1 MKDHCLALAAAKSG
15 YNDKLNAMREY
26 LQAYI
31 LSFMYEGGDIQ
42 ACGVCW
48 GHGASFFT

>member
-1 MKDHCLALAAAKSG
+1 MKDYCLALVAAKSG

-31 LSFMYEGGDIQ
+31 LSFMYEGGVFRH
-42 ACGVCW
+42 AAFV
-48 GHGASFFT
+48 